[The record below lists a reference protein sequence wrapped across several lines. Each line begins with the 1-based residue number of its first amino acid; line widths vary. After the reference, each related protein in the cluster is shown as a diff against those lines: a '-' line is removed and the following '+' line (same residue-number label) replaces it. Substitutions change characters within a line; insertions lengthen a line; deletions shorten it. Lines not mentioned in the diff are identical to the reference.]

1 MPYNTHDGRFE
12 LASPLGHVP
21 TVEHP
26 LVKAALGR
34 YEQAEPKLD
43 VDLVESLLVDPET
56 LDGVE
61 RTVDWTISVDGST
74 HEHEIDPRFPST
86 RAIFLQIAGVIVDLQ
101 RLASR
106 VGPYADPVAIAAAQQ
121 HAVEAGFLPSGNLV
135 AKSGATAEAAF
146 REEIYRFF
154 AETRLDREGPTMLD
168 ALLAALAASPLLGLI
183 EKCGACGGDIDLE
196 VTASPQTCPLCQAT
210 IYPTDFLRA
219 HESYD
224 PHGSNLTAA
233 GRVVA
238 AAEHLAHVA
247 VLLYLKNSTAT
258 SATVLAST
266 AFVVDGPLAVF
277 GETQKLKLPL
287 LALWQGVC
295 AELRE
300 MSIEPPLLVG
310 VEKTGRTAEYA
321 AAVKEHVPPGM
332 LMKLPGSYI
341 AKYIY
346 VGSENFGHD
355 TYYGRKFLYRTRD
368 GRMLVITV
376 PPLTDGVAPYAE
388 GDRLEL
394 HDYPTLR
401 GVCTLLDRVGTQ
413 LFADA
418 LIPVALAHQW
428 AAYPLQTADRVFRM
442 MVERQVPKRQTTVS

>member
-1 MPYNTHDGRFE
+1 MPYTTHEGRFE

-26 LVKAALGR
+26 LVKAALQR
-34 YEQAEPKLD
+34 YEQVEPNLD
-43 VDLVESLLVDPET
+43 VGLVESLLIDSLA
-56 LDGVE
+56 LDGADRV
-61 RTVDWTISVDGST
+61 VDWTISVDGST

-101 RLASR
+101 RLATR

-121 HAVEAGFLPSGNLV
+121 HSVEAGFLPSGNLV
-135 AKSGATAEAAF
+135 AKSGQNSGDAF

-154 AETRLDREGPTMLD
+154 NETRLDREGPTLLD
-168 ALLAALAASPLLGLI
+168 ALLATLAASPLAALI
-183 EKCGACGGDIDLE
+183 EKCAACAGDVDLD
-196 VTASPQTCPLCQAT
+196 VTRTPQPCPLCQAT

-219 HESYD
+219 HEAHD

-247 VLLYLKNSTAT
+247 VLLYLKKATPT

-266 AFVVDGPLAVF
+266 AFIVDGPLAVF
-277 GETQKLKLPL
+277 GETQKLKVPL

-295 AELRE
+295 AELKE
-300 MSIEPPLLVG
+300 KSIEPPLLVG
-310 VEKTGRTAEYA
+310 VEKTGRAAEYA
-321 AAVKEHVPPGM
+321 AAVKEHVPPGT
-332 LMKLPGSYI
+332 LMKLPASYI

-346 VGSENFGHD
+346 VGSENFGQD
-355 TYYGRKFLYRTRD
+355 TYYGRKWLYKTRD
-368 GRMLVITV
+368 GRMLVISV
-376 PPLTDGVAPYAE
+376 PPLTPGLSPYAR
-388 GDRLEL
+388 GDRLETD
-394 HDYPTLR
+394 DYPTLR
-401 GVCTLLDRVGTQ
+401 GVCALLDRVGTQ

-428 AAYPLQTADRVFRM
+428 AAYPLQTADRVFRL
-442 MVERQVPKRQTTVS
+442 MVERELPRRQVIAS